1 MQQTMTD
8 IWVFRDQAWS
18 GVDLTGF
25 DVESTDG
32 KIGSVSD
39 ASRDVSSSFIVVDTG
54 PWIFDHK
61 ALLPA
66 GTISSVDT
74 LDRKVFVNLTKDQI
88 KNAPEFDES
97 KKLDENYRRDLGEYY
112 GRETYTGTY
121 GQGTRS

>member
-1 MQQTMTD
+1 MQQTMAD

-54 PWIFDHK
+54 PWIFGHK

>member
-18 GVDLTGF
+18 GIDLTGF

-39 ASRDVSSSFIVVDTG
+39 ASREVSSSFIVVDTG
-54 PWIFDHK
+54 PWIFGHK

>member
-18 GVDLTGF
+18 GIDLTGF

-54 PWIFDHK
+54 PWIFGHK

-88 KNAPEFDES
+88 KNASEFDES

>member
-18 GVDLTGF
+18 GIDLTGF

-39 ASRDVSSSFIVVDTG
+39 ASREVSSSFIVVDTG
-54 PWIFDHK
+54 PWIFGHK

-97 KKLDENYRRDLGEYY
+97 KKLDENYRRDLGDYY

>member
-39 ASRDVSSSFIVVDTG
+39 ASRDVSS
-54 PWIFDHK
+54 
-61 ALLPA
+61 
-66 GTISSVDT
+66 
-74 LDRKVFVNLTKDQI
+74 
-88 KNAPEFDES
+88 NAS
-97 KKLDENYRRDLGEYY
+97 
-112 GRETYTGTY
+112 
-121 GQGTRS
+121 

>member
-18 GVDLTGF
+18 GIDLTGF
-25 DVESTDG
+25 DVEATDG

-54 PWIFDHK
+54 SWIFGHK